1 MFIRFQIMR
10 ESAKEERI
18 AYEEKIRKLR
28 KGRMD
33 LLKAYKQQIIL
44 IDNLRRQ
51 NVCLEKAKVLEIAE
65 KEFLKVL
72 DWNFADKWLDKLINF
87 SLVIVSFFSGI
98 VQFQLQ
104 LSLRF
109 SLI

>member
-1 MFIRFQIMR
+1 MR
-10 ESAKEERI
+10 ESAREERI
-18 AYEEKIRKLR
+18 TYEEKIKKLR

-51 NVCLEKAKVLEIAE
+51 NVCLEKTKALEITE

-72 DWNFADKWLDKLINF
+72 DWNFVNK
-87 SLVIVSFFSGI
+87 
-98 VQFQLQ
+98 
-104 LSLRF
+104 
-109 SLI
+109 

>member
-1 MFIRFQIMR
+1 MK
-10 ESAKEERI
+10 ESTKEERI
-18 AYEEKIRKLR
+18 AYEEKIKKLK

-51 NVCLEKAKVLEIAE
+51 NICLEKAKALEITE

-72 DWNFADKWLDKLINF
+72 DWNFVNDK
-87 SLVIVSFFSGI
+87 
-98 VQFQLQ
+98 
-104 LSLRF
+104 
-109 SLI
+109 

>member
-1 MFIRFQIMR
+1 MR
-10 ESAKEERI
+10 ESVKDERV

-51 NVCLEKAKVLEIAE
+51 NVCLEKAKALEIAE

-72 DWNFADKWLDKLINF
+72 DWNFTDKWLACWLMLPSSSI
-87 SLVIVSFFSGI
+87 SIVLCTTSYAIISEI
-98 VQFQLQ
+98 PLHCQQ
-104 LSLRF
+104 
-109 SLI
+109 

>member
-1 MFIRFQIMR
+1 MR

-51 NVCLEKAKVLEIAE
+51 NVCLEKAKALEIAE

-72 DWNFADKWLDKLINF
+72 DWNLSEKWL
-87 SLVIVSFFSGI
+87 
-98 VQFQLQ
+98 
-104 LSLRF
+104 
-109 SLI
+109 